1 MKIPKHLPEHLWPAA
16 DRAAF
21 DAAYVAGDIF
31 DETAGTG
38 AHLAE
43 GTRKLIKTAYRR
55 WLGFLRAQHGRDLEL
70 PPAARIT
77 RERVRQFIEYLSGTR
92 PTSVAIAV
100 DNLYFAARLISP
112 ASDWNWLR
120 LARSRLNAC
129 ARPEDR
135 FPILVAPWRTLD
147 LGVELMDGAAGRS
160 RSGHREQEIQYRDG
174 LILALLS
181 VWPIRRR
188 SIAALTI
195 TRHVELNDAGVNLL
209 LGADDTKGKR
219 AEEFSV
225 PHPLVPYFRHY
236 LEEVRPRL
244 LGGYAHDGLWVSY
257 RGERLSPGRIYDIVR
272 ARVFARFGKRMG
284 LHDFRRAAAT
294 FLAISAP
301 EKVGLTP
308 GILQHA
314 SPDVGERHYN
324 QARSV
329 QASERYAAHLAETR
343 ARLRR
348 IAKQ

>member
-21 DAAYVAGDIF
+21 DAVYVAGDIF
-31 DETAGTG
+31 EETAGAG

-55 WLGFLRAQHGRDLEL
+55 WLGFLHTQHACDLEL

-77 RERVRQFIEYLSGTR
+77 RERVRQFIEYIGETR
-92 PTSVAIAV
+92 PTSVAIAI

-112 ASDWNWLR
+112 ASDWNWLK
-120 LARSRLNAC
+120 LVRSRLIAC
-129 ARPEDR
+129 AHPEDR
-135 FPILVAPWRTLD
+135 FPVLVAPWRTLD

-195 TRHVELNDAGVNLL
+195 TRHIEVSDAGIDIL
-209 LGADDTKGKR
+209 LGAADTKGKR
-219 AEEFSV
+219 AEDFSV
-225 PHPLVPYFRHY
+225 PQFLVPYVRHY
-236 LEEVRPRL
+236 LDKVRLRL
-244 LGGYAHDGLWVSY
+244 LGQCVHDGLWVSY
-257 RGERLSPGRIYDIVR
+257 GGGQLSPGRMYDIVR
-272 ARVFARFGKRMG
+272 ARIFARFGKRMG

-314 SPDVGERHYN
+314 SPDVSERHYN